1 MCERVGEPQ
10 RIRVQRGAGDERP
23 ILCAVEPVARERMTE
38 GRHVDA
44 ELVRASGPGRETQER
59 QLAVI
64 GEHLI
69 LRAGGE
75 TVGRDAALDERA
87 LGAGD
92 GSVDDAA
99 RRRDAAAGEG
109 AVFAPQLLRM
119 QRAAQQPIDLVILKS
134 RSPTCGVGQRYDGT
148 FTNTLVQQSGLFAE
162 ALLQAGYTVK
172 SSDDF

>member
-1 MCERVGEPQ
+1 MWTRSWCVRPS
-10 RIRVQRGAGDERP
+10 GAR
-23 ILCAVEPVARERMTE
+23 
-38 GRHVDA
+38 DA
-44 ELVRASGPGRETQER
+44 ER

-75 TVGRDAALDERA
+75 TVGRDAALDKRA

-109 AVFAPQLLRM
+109 TVFAPQLLRM
-119 QRAAQQPIDLVILKS
+119 QRTGAAARERS
-134 RSPTCGVGQRYDGT
+134 RTSPR
-148 FTNTLVQQSGLFAE
+148 
-162 ALLQAGYTVK
+162 
-172 SSDDF
+172 